1 MNTTLITQ
9 HNIFNPHDRMVLPT
23 YATHSSQVLEEL
35 LIADGFEVELYK
47 NSELQLEP
55 FDIKQGDI
63 INVVFVPQGGGGGGK
78 QILSL
83 VAMIGLAVVAPYAT
97 ASLIGATGIEVSAM
111 GFYEYN
117 TNHTA

>member
-47 NSELQLEP
+47 VNAIGKFEFVKFICLV
-55 FDIKQGDI
+55 G
-63 INVVFVPQGGGGGGK
+63 VFKIATTPSV
-78 QILSL
+78 ILVISHL
-83 VAMIGLAVVAPYAT
+83 
-97 ASLIGATGIEVSAM
+97 
-111 GFYEYN
+111 
-117 TNHTA
+117 

>member
-63 INVVFVPQGGGGGGK
+63 INVVFIPMGGGGGGK

-83 VAMIGLAVVAPYAT
+83 VAMIGLAVIAP
-97 ASLIGATGIEVSAM
+97 
-111 GFYEYN
+111 
-117 TNHTA
+117 

>member
-63 INVVFVPQGGGGGGK
+63 INVVFIPIGGGGGGK
-78 QILSL
+78 SILSL
-83 VAMIGLAVVAPYAT
+83 VAMIAVAVFAPQFALSTGVFGAEGALAGYGLG
-97 ASLIGATGIEVSAM
+97 LTG
-111 GFYEYN
+111 F
-117 TNHTA
+117 T